1 MLRRSGGR
9 IAFREG
15 SAGTPSGM
23 EDLCWRKQTAPPLK
37 SFRLL
42 HFHYRQ
48 PISQGLLLGC
58 VIIFILIKVSNLLR
72 LTMSLDCADRQTHSP
87 TSPYHPALRDTEFH
101 SDPSITR
108 SQLALGNERDSF
120 HIPNQCPP
128 AISVD
133 NCRVVQSFP

>member
-1 MLRRSGGR
+1 MRPPGGR
-9 IAFREG
+9 SACREG
-15 SAGTPSGM
+15 AAGTPSGM
-23 EDLCWRKQTAPPLK
+23 ERLCWRKQTAPSLK
-37 SFRLL
+37 PFRLL
-42 HFHYRQ
+42 HFHHHQ

-72 LTMSLDCADRQTHSP
+72 LTMSLDCADRQTRLP
-87 TSPYHPALRDTEFH
+87 TSPYHPAPRDMESH
-101 SDPSITR
+101 PDPSITP

-133 NCRVVQSFP
+133 NCWVVQSFP